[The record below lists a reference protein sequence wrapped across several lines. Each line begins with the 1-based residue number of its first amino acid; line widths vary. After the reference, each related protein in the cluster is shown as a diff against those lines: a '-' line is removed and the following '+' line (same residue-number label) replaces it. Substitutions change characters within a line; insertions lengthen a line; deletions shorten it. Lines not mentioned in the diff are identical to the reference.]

1 MWRLIL
7 FFVYAGVSANVNSG
21 ENDGNMLE
29 NLQMRMSSIENGNL
43 ALQNKV
49 KTFEKQNVDLQN
61 EIKDLKQDNQ
71 GLLSAVQEL
80 SSICEEKKQ
89 PKSKIMFQHL
99 RISISL

>member
-7 FFVYAGVSANVNSG
+7 FFVYAGVSANVKS
-21 ENDGNMLE
+21 EEADGNILE
-29 NLQMRMSSIENGNL
+29 NLQLRISSIENGNL

-61 EIKDLKQDNQ
+61 EIKDLKQNNQ

-80 SSICEEKKQ
+80 SSICEVKKH
-89 PKSKIMFQHL
+89 PKSKILFQHW